1 MLLAIGHW
9 SFVVSKKKL
18 MNGKVIISLGL
29 SIIALKVCSLQV
41 FAQSSSE
48 RYPTTTELVRL
59 REKLRQQIRT
69 IEKENEFKDFRTWA
83 DKQRRASFV
92 SEWAKVEPIV
102 APFLGYWSGYEEI
115 LLIYPANTK
124 GRVCIIYEGLGEN
137 ELYFGNVV
145 NGQIRNDQ
153 KETIIKEGDY
163 LAVASVRNNQPDI
176 FVTSPYMNPRI
187 PLSMSEFMNRARMN
201 RPDIPPMVQKFK
213 ASGCRDGLPSK
224 R

>member
-1 MLLAIGHW
+1 MRNIEIKKNLVSGRVLIG
-9 SFVVSKKKL
+9 
-18 MNGKVIISLGL
+18 LGL
-29 SIIALKVCSLQV
+29 SIIILRIWCLQV
-41 FAQSSSE
+41 FAQSTSE

-59 REKLRQQIRT
+59 QEKLRGQIRT
-69 IEKENEFKDFRTWA
+69 IENGNEFKDFRTSP

-92 SEWAKVEPIV
+92 SSWSKVDPIV
-102 APFLGYWSGYEEI
+102 APFLGYWSGYEES
-115 LLIYPANTK
+115 LLIYPGNTK

-145 NGQIRNDQ
+145 NGEIRTDQ

-176 FVTSPYMNPRI
+176 FVTPPYMNPRI
-187 PLSMSEFMNRARMN
+187 TLKMNEFMNRARMN

-213 ASGCRDGLPSK
+213 ASGCRDGLPSN

>member
-1 MLLAIGHW
+1 MTDM
-9 SFVVSKKKL
+9 KKKL
-18 MNGKVIISLGL
+18 VNGKVIIGLGL

-41 FAQSSSE
+41 LAQSASE

-59 REKLRQQIRT
+59 REKLRSQIRKL
-69 IEKENEFKDFRTWA
+69 ENENEFKDFRSSA
-83 DKQRRASFV
+83 DKQRLASLV
-92 SEWAKVEPIV
+92 SAWAKVDPIV
-102 APFLGYWSGYEEI
+102 APFLGYWSGYEES

-145 NGQIRNDQ
+145 NGEIRTDEKQ
-153 KETIIKEGDY
+153 TIIKEGDY

-176 FVTSPYMNPRI
+176 FVTPPFMNPRI
-187 PLSMSEFMNRARMN
+187 TLAMSEFMSRASMN
-201 RPDIPPMVQKFK
+201 RPDIAVMVQKFK